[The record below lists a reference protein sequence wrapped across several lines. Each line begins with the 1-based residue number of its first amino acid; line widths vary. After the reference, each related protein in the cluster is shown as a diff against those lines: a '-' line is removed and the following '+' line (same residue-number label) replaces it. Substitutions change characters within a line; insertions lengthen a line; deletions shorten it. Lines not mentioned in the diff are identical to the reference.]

1 MKDTCG
7 LTSGK
12 PFAYFDPDTRSL
24 RTWQGTGLWGS
35 EQFCGTVPKTG
46 SMSGGVLY
54 ELPTPEP
61 RIEGSDFSSCLPTP
75 RTSDSTG
82 AGKHGTGGMDL
93 RTAVALLPTPCAQQ
107 SGNSPEEH
115 LRKKPGRTQV
125 TDLRVLVEGGLLET
139 GGALLPTPG
148 ASDGTGGAAHPDNRE
163 GHSRQLIDYALLAGS
178 TAWGKYEPAIRRW
191 EQLTRPAPQ
200 PTEPKNGKTRL
211 NAAFS
216 EWMMGLPKGWVTDI
230 NIPYGAK
237 LKLLGNGV
245 VPQQAEQALRHLLDI
260 G

>member
-93 RTAVALLPTPCAQQ
+93 RTAVALLPTPRVRHGDSSE
-107 SGNSPEEH
+107 SGLRRNSPGIEA
-115 LRKKPGRTQV
+115 V
-125 TDLRVLVEGGLLET
+125 TYHFPE
-139 GGALLPTPG
+139 A
-148 ASDGTGGAAHPDNRE
+148 
-163 GHSRQLIDYALLAGS
+163 Q
-178 TAWGKYEPAIRRW
+178 WGKYEPAIRRW

-200 PTEPKNGKTRL
+200 PTEPNKNGKPRL

-245 VPQQAEQALRHLLDI
+245 VPQQAELALRHLLDI

>member
-1 MKDTCG
+1 
-7 LTSGK
+7 
-12 PFAYFDPDTRSL
+12 
-24 RTWQGTGLWGS
+24 
-35 EQFCGTVPKTG
+35 
-46 SMSGGVLY
+46 
-54 ELPTPEP
+54 
-61 RIEGSDFSSCLPTP
+61 
-75 RTSDSTG
+75 
-82 AGKHGTGGMDL
+82 MDL

-245 VPQQAEQALRHLLDI
+245 VPQQAELALRHLLDI